1 MGDGQTA
8 SHTDGQFPTAPG
20 DTLVFENDRV
30 RVWSMTLAANGGI
43 YDFHQHEHDHVILWP
58 DAGRAEAMQYGDE
71 DWTISQVAEPGFV
84 MFKTVGT
91 GGPMVPHR
99 IRNLEDHPVTHY
111 IIELISEHSP
121 SSVILPTESNDRG
134 STSNPHMSV

>member
-1 MGDGQTA
+1 MSESTPDQK
-8 SHTDGQFPTAPG
+8 FPTAPG
-20 DTLVFENDRV
+20 DELVFENDRV

-58 DAGRAEAMQYGDE
+58 DAGRAEAMQYGDD
-71 DWTISQVAEPGFV
+71 DWTISQVAERGFT
-84 MFKTVGT
+84 MFKTVGS

-111 IIELISEHSP
+111 IIELISEPSP
-121 SSVILPTESNDRG
+121 SPVTLPTESNGRG
-134 STSNPHMSV
+134 HTTNPGMSVGS

>member
-1 MGDGQTA
+1 MSDQDGDR
-8 SHTDGQFPTAPG
+8 HFPTAPG

-58 DAGRAEAMQYGDE
+58 DAGRAQAMQYGDE
-71 DWTISQVAEPGFV
+71 GWTISQVAEAGFV

-91 GGPMVPHR
+91 GGPMLPHR
-99 IRNLEDHPVTHY
+99 IKNLEDHPVTHY
-111 IIELISEHSP
+111 IVELISEQSP
-121 SSVILPTESNDRG
+121 SPVTLPTETNGRG
-134 STSNPHMSV
+134 STSNPRMSL